1 MAFPNDQLNQTATHW
16 ASDGVDS
23 AGDFSF
29 GSPTS
34 RSVRWEVKSEE
45 FYGDNGETLTSDSVV
60 YLSVDVGVGDYLF
73 LGTSVVSNPKSV
85 TGAKEV
91 KGFAKIP
98 SVDGAKFQRKAFLA

>member
-1 MAFPNDQLNQTATHW
+1 MTFPNDQLNQTATHW
-16 ASDGVDS
+16 ASGGVDS

-45 FYGDNGETLTSDSVV
+45 FYADNGETLVSSSVV
-60 YLSVDVGVGDYLF
+60 YLSVDVSVGDYLF
-73 LGTSVVSNPKSV
+73 LGTSVVSDPRSV
-85 TGAKEV
+85 TGVKEV

-98 SVDGAKFQRKAFLA
+98 SLDGLKFQRKAFLS